1 MDPDA
6 FLAAIQTQPQIQC
19 RSQQSSTVS
28 PETKASMAADSLGGN
43 KSEDNESEESQGDD
57 RTTALEGDGSSTTSS
72 TAQHDS
78 QNRSIESSDKMSP
91 EEMAQALKTMGH
103 HVREVGKI
111 W

>member
-6 FLAAIQTQPQIQC
+6 FLAAIQTQPHIQC

-28 PETKASMAADSLGGN
+28 PETRAYMAADGLSGN
-43 KSEDNESEESQGDD
+43 KSENNGSEESHGDD
-57 RTTALEGDGSSTTSS
+57 RTTDLEGDESSTTSS
-72 TAQHDS
+72 TAQLDS

-103 HVREVGKI
+103 HVR
-111 W
+111 